1 MVAVNTLMAGDPM
14 TMGKI
19 IFKGRKRTKKN
30 GILGAKE
37 GKYGEIVST

>member
-1 MVAVNTLMAGDPM
+1 MVAVNILMIGDPM

-19 IFKGRKRTKKN
+19 IFKGRKRTRKS

-37 GKYGEIVST
+37 GKYGGIVST